1 MRSRFTRV
9 PVAGSFLMAALLL
22 ALALIFTGGVG
33 GSRDGGP
40 QVANAGCGNLRAQ
53 VEVVSRFP
61 KPFASQYK
69 KKLRIQVFNRTRNVK
84 RWHAELYTFS
94 GFRLGKSKPKKW
106 LRWGDRTAIK
116 LRQSMQPGKYTVV
129 LKGKI
134 LRCGKRETSDVV
146 NLRGCLN
153 QLPVRFP
160 NKPGGNAADYN
171 AGGYVSVGI
180 EPRSDWAPIKKIKS
194 TLLDFNGTVYGRA
207 ELPRGSRNLI
217 GRQFLDHELTRELTA
232 QQYTVLV
239 EGKAPQPR
247 SCGDK
252 TKSTVLT
259 FK

>member
-1 MRSRFTRV
+1 MHSRPTRM
-9 PVAGSFLMAALLL
+9 PVAGSFLVAALVL
-22 ALALIFTGGVG
+22 AFVLILTGGVG

-40 QVANAGCGNLRAQ
+40 QVADARCGNLRAQ

-61 KPFASQYK
+61 KPFATQYK

-94 GFRLGKSKPKKW
+94 GYRLGRSKPGKW
-106 LRWGDRTAIK
+106 LQWGDKTAIK

-129 LKGKI
+129 IKGKI
-134 LRCGKRETSDVV
+134 MGCGKREVSDVV

-153 QLPVRFP
+153 RLPIRFP

-180 EPRSDWAPIKKIKS
+180 EPRDAWAPIRRIKS

-207 ELPRGSRNLI
+207 ELPRGSRKLI
-217 GRQFLDHELTRELTA
+217 GKQFLHHELTRELA
-232 QQYTVLV
+232 PGQYTVLV

-252 TKSTVLT
+252 TRSTVLT

>member
-1 MRSRFTRV
+1 M
-9 PVAGSFLMAALLL
+9 PVAGGVLIAAPLL
-22 ALALIFTGGVG
+22 AFVLIFTGGVG
-33 GSRDGGP
+33 GSHKGGP
-40 QVANAGCGNLRAQ
+40 AVAAAACGNLRAD

-69 KKLRIQVFNRTRNVK
+69 RKLRVEILNRTRNVK
-84 RWHAELYTFS
+84 RWRVELYTFS
-94 GFRLGKSKPKKW
+94 GYRLGKSKPKKW

-116 LRQSMQPGKYTVV
+116 LRQSMQPGKYTAVV
-129 LKGKI
+129 KGKI
-134 LRCGKRETSDVV
+134 RGCGKSEATDVV

-153 QLPVRFP
+153 QLPIKFP
-160 NKPGGNAADYN
+160 NKPTGNAADYN

-180 EPRSDWAPIKKIKS
+180 EPRSDWAPIKRIKS

-252 TKSTVLT
+252 TKTTVLT